1 MLRIASLI
9 VVLLLCC
16 AHSAV
21 AQDPQVVQGQADS
34 LRQEW
39 RRLWRASDSIRIE
52 SMLLRMRSDSLKR
65 VAKALREQ
73 PPVDTTMTDTVA
85 LDTAIL
91 HALRDRT
98 TVMAQ
103 GRLPKARE
111 GATVSDSAIAFTMTT
126 EPDTGMASYYAE
138 QFHGKKTS
146 SGERY
151 DMHDLTCAHRWLPF
165 GTMVRVTNLRNGR
178 SVDVRVNDRGP
189 WKHGRIVDVSKA
201 AATELQMIGSGT
213 TRVAVQVITPTEASE
228 PQQGTS
234 SPEP

>member
-1 MLRIASLI
+1 
-9 VVLLLCC
+9 
-16 AHSAV
+16 
-21 AQDPQVVQGQADS
+21 
-34 LRQEW
+34 
-39 RRLWRASDSIRIE
+39 
-52 SMLLRMRSDSLKR
+52 MLLRMRSDSLKR
-65 VAKALREQ
+65 VAKLMREQ
-73 PPVDTTMTDTVA
+73 PPIDTAQVDTVA

-91 HALRDRT
+91 HALRDRAT
-98 TVMAQ
+98 IMAN

-151 DMHDLTCAHRWLPF
+151 DMNDLTCAHRWLPF

-189 WKHGRIVDVSKA
+189 WKHGRVIDVSKA
-201 AATELQMIGSGT
+201 AAKELQMIGSGT
-213 TRVAVQVITPTEASE
+213 ARVAVQVIMPMEVSE
-228 PQQGTS
+228 PPPGTS